1 LRDGKVK
8 IKAKLIRSVS
18 DLTFKI
24 DKFIEKA
31 EEAQNG
37 MIEI

>member
-1 LRDGKVK
+1 M
-8 IKAKLIRSVS
+8 IRGSS

-24 DKFIEKA
+24 DKFIQKA
-31 EEAQNG
+31 DEAQNG